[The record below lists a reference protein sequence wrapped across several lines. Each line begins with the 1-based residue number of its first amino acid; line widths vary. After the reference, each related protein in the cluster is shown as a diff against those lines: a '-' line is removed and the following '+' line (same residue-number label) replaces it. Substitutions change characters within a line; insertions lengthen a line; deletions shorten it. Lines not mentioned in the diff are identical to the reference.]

1 MSKSVYSLVLMDEVV
16 DAIDQMAYQYNTSRS
31 NLINQIL
38 AEHVSLST
46 PEKRMKD
53 IFTSLEGFMDET
65 FQIQF
70 MPSDAMLNIRSPLRY
85 KYKPT
90 IRYSVELYRN
100 PGETAGRLKVQ
111 FRTQNAQLIAT
122 LEDFFRFWISLENHH
137 LSGRIS
143 GIIRCELDHGRYTR
157 ELLAPPGKLSI
168 SNEEYGNKIA
178 EYIQMLDGMIKMY
191 FAGISTGTDTAVQ
204 IEKEYLKY
212 LKKQTYII

>member
-16 DAIDQMAYQYNTSRS
+16 EAIDQLAYQYNTSRS

-53 IFTSLEGFMDET
+53 IFTSMERFMDET
-65 FQIQF
+65 FQVQF

-90 IRYSVELYRN
+90 IRYSVELYRS

-122 LEDFFRFWISLENHH
+122 LEDFFRFWIQLE
-137 LSGRIS
+137 GRQLAWLTSRAIHY
-143 GIIRCELDHGRYTR
+143 ELDGGRFTR
-157 ELLAPPGKLSI
+157 ELLSPAESENLS
-168 SNEEYGNKIA
+168 NKDFGNRIA
-178 EYIQMLDGMIKMY
+178 AYIQMLDGMIKTY
-191 FAGISTGTDTAVQ
+191 FAGIDTPEEALAEIQ
-204 IEKEYLKY
+204 KKY
-212 LKKQTYII
+212 LEYVKNQEFII